1 MGKRAASG
9 SAAKRGRD
17 GAAKDDEKT
26 KHPRGV
32 PLWKLFVKSPL
43 RSWPDENGC
52 MLLTERKSPAA
63 YFTGAKVKEI
73 ASSATSLCV
82 SKPAMGVSL
91 TAASLEACAA
101 AMAVMPRTAEKA
113 YARTGI
119 PAARSCLEP
128 LEKAIGAS
136 NLNNKAYEDKK
147 AAAKHVEKL
156 LTTLGAKEGHAA
168 RMKSFAQLAD
178 AGSRLY
184 AGGMAAL
191 EMGALARDP
200 RSWAKKVSDK
210 KNQDVPLQRFLKTHD
225 LHDLAVGVAQ
235 VNASVLE
242 AKAPGKK
249 RPFGASSD
257 AASGTSGGS
266 GHSKGQSLSQERSS
280 VSSLGSGEELS
291 VETRKKPKHRPPA
304 PAAEEAPSRRA
315 EKKAKKAPKEK
326 KQQKEARAP
335 SLPAEGPSKDDD
347 LRREPLDLTLD
358 DQEEEEDLEQA
369 DGEDAEIA
377 AFRTW
382 GVAEIDTFA
391 TEVANMTA
399 QMDVKKDRFSL
410 SALVAV
416 LDGVPDAVLTPAGLL
431 DARETMKKMSRL
443 PKRAKLVNIL
453 ELMQALAG
461 KAQSM
466 REELQACQETLA
478 EQDQRVEDPIYEETS
493 DE

>member
-1 MGKRAASG
+1 MSTCVYVYQCLCMYVDAHTHRHAERLRSLRALAAMIAASPCQMLAAGRSSAFRLFVHASLLIVAMGKRAASG
-9 SAAKRGRD
+9 SAARRGRD

-26 KHPRGV
+26 KHPRAV
-32 PLWKLFVKSPL
+32 PLWKLFVKSSL

-73 ASSATSLCV
+73 ASSETSLCV

-147 AAAKHVEKL
+147 GAAKHVEKL

-200 RSWAKKVSDK
+200 RSWAKC
-210 KNQDVPLQRFLKTHD
+210 P
-225 LHDLAVGVAQ
+225 
-235 VNASVLE
+235 
-242 AKAPGKK
+242 
-249 RPFGASSD
+249 
-257 AASGTSGGS
+257 
-266 GHSKGQSLSQERSS
+266 
-280 VSSLGSGEELS
+280 
-291 VETRKKPKHRPPA
+291 TRRIWTCPCRGF
-304 PAAEEAPSRRA
+304 SRRTTCTTWPLA
-315 EKKAKKAPKEK
+315 
-326 KQQKEARAP
+326 
-335 SLPAEGPSKDDD
+335 S
-347 LRREPLDLTLD
+347 RR
-358 DQEEEEDLEQA
+358 
-369 DGEDAEIA
+369 
-377 AFRTW
+377 
-382 GVAEIDTFA
+382 
-391 TEVANMTA
+391 
-399 QMDVKKDRFSL
+399 
-410 SALVAV
+410 
-416 LDGVPDAVLTPAGLL
+416 
-431 DARETMKKMSRL
+431 
-443 PKRAKLVNIL
+443 
-453 ELMQALAG
+453 
-461 KAQSM
+461 
-466 REELQACQETLA
+466 
-478 EQDQRVEDPIYEETS
+478 
-493 DE
+493 